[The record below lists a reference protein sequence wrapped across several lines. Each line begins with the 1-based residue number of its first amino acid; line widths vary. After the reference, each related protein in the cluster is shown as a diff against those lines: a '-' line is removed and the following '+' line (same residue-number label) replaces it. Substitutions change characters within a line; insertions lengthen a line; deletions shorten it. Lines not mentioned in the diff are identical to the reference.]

1 MIPFQ
6 SEFAER
12 RQQVKRYVSVVMA
25 EERRLVSGTSSF
37 VLIQR
42 QNVLKAGTFLIL
54 YNLVEATARSAI
66 DAIHDDMISR
76 KVKFEELRLPLRSE
90 VIRGFKRRSNP
101 ETHKNL
107 IDIPVSLV
115 AASLDTEHS
124 FSGNVDARML
134 RDIGEVYGFST
145 ASDQARTRN
154 GADLLTIKTNR
165 NDLAH
170 GRKTYEEVGR
180 AYSSKE
186 VLSLA
191 LRATFFIDALV
202 ANVAEHINQRKYL
215 SEPPAGD

>member
-12 RQQVKRYVSVVMA
+12 RQQVKRYISIVLSEQRA
-25 EERRLVSGTSSF
+25 QVSGVSSS

-42 QNVLKAGTFLIL
+42 QNVLKAGSFLIL
-54 YNLVEATARSAI
+54 YNLIEATARSAI
-66 DAIHDDMISR
+66 DAIHDDMIAT
-76 KVKFEELRLPLRSE
+76 KVTFEELRPPLRSE

-101 ETHKNL
+101 EAHRDLT
-107 IDIPVSLV
+107 DIPVSLV

-134 RDIGEVYGFST
+134 RDLGDVYGFST
-145 ASDQARTRN
+145 VSDKERTRN

-180 AYSSKE
+180 AYTSRE
-186 VLSLA
+186 ILSLA

-202 ANVAEHINQRKYL
+202 LNVASYVGQREYL
-215 SEPPAGD
+215 KPPPEGG